1 MKVNAIDIEYAF
13 CMLIGSSQGALD
25 DLVDAKY
32 FEYGDPEVIGTLL
45 EKSAEILSERIENI
59 SYSKSE
65 LKEGKIRPRL
75 QLALDGLKS
84 LASEMKQLTKLE
96 PNDYHWLI
104 VGSLVQVI
112 GRCQG
117 SCRLKCIHHAASAAA

>member
-1 MKVNAIDIEYAF
+1 MKVNAVDIEYAF
-13 CMLIGSSQGALD
+13 CMLIGSSRGALD

-32 FEYGDPEVIGTLL
+32 FEHGDPEVIGALL

-75 QLALDGLKS
+75 QLALEGLKS
-84 LASEMKQLTKLE
+84 LAGEMKQHTKLE

-112 GRCQG
+112 ANLLDHIEGD
-117 SCRLKCIHHAASAAA
+117 STW